1 MLYIIALGHHFKMT
15 LSGPGDFVIR
25 VCCDIF
31 CKWDIQKIVENGL
44 LCFAVVTFKSTI
56 LWWQKYWLIASWA
69 CLCLLATLFK
79 INLPLLSNFIQ
90 RLAKNLMRCV
100 AEQQQETSAVG
111 ILEKFSAEK
120 KYCKRKH
127 QFNNNNKLDLWIK
140 RFTFYNTTRSLE
152 HVPEETS
159 IVPPYM
165 LYCKI
170 CHHIMPGWVSRE
182 MESVTCLIIQHAI
195 QVLMSLEG
203 EKAALSLFPSLILHQ
218 NRHERR
224 MQALKRSRK

>member
-25 VCCDIF
+25 VFCDNIF
-31 CKWDIQKIVENGL
+31 CKWDIQKIGENGL
-44 LCFAVVTFKSTI
+44 FCFAVVTFKSSLVTKI
-56 LWWQKYWLIASWA
+56 LTD
-69 CLCLLATLFK
+69 CFMGLFVSFT
-79 INLPLLSNFIQ
+79 NTFLMNFPLLSNFIQ

-100 AEQQQETSAVG
+100 AEQQQEMSAVG

-127 QFNNNNKLDLWIK
+127 QFNNNNLDLWIK

-165 LYCKI
+165 LHCKI
-170 CHHIMPGWVSRE
+170 CHHIMPAGVSRE
-182 MESVTCLIIQHAI
+182 MRVWH
-195 QVLMSLEG
+195 V
-203 EKAALSLFPSLILHQ
+203 
-218 NRHERR
+218 
-224 MQALKRSRK
+224 